1 MKRSPLEGL
10 APLRWLRVALFWDGV
25 AALDTS
31 ANFVASFAHVVYTTY
46 QVYHFMMR
54 LTIGVWV
61 AELGHHHTIL
71 YADHDTRRRFMDAT
85 EPTDDALGT
94 SFGPSMAPRYYRLKQ
109 ILRNRVTSGEWQPGA
124 IIPSERELSETYD
137 VSRMTARQA
146 VTELVNEGIFYREQ
160 GRGTFVTRPVNGK
173 IRLPLHRLTGF
184 TEDIL
189 ARGQRPSTK
198 IITARIVEAEAEV
211 ADRMQIAVGE
221 PIVLL
226 QRLRLADD
234 HPLAIET
241 SQLHFK
247 GCERLL
253 DDDVEHQSLYKLLET
268 KYHLALVSADQ
279 ELEAGIV
286 SPEEAELLQL
296 APGSAV
302 LYIRRSTY
310 NDRNDVIEYA
320 VSVYCGSQY
329 IFYTHLKRQ

>member
-1 MKRSPLEGL
+1 
-10 APLRWLRVALFWDGV
+10 
-25 AALDTS
+25 
-31 ANFVASFAHVVYTTY
+31 
-46 QVYHFMMR
+46 
-54 LTIGVWV
+54 
-61 AELGHHHTIL
+61 
-71 YADHDTRRRFMDAT
+71 MD
-85 EPTDDALGT
+85 TDDELSASPGLN
-94 SFGPSMAPRYYRLKQ
+94 MAPRYYRLKH
-109 ILRNRVTSGEWQPGA
+109 ILRSRVAAGEWKPGEA
-124 IIPSERELSETYD
+124 IPSERELSETYD

-146 VTELVNEGIFYREQ
+146 ITELVNEGIFYREQ

-173 IRLPLHRLTGF
+173 IRLPLHKLTGF

-189 ARGQRPSTK
+189 ARGQRPSTRV
-198 IITARIVEAEAEV
+198 IAAQLVESEAEV
-211 ADRMQIAVGE
+211 ADRLHIAVGE
-221 PIVLL
+221 PSVRL

-241 SQLHFK
+241 SHLHFK

-253 DDDVEHQSLYKLLET
+253 DEDLERQSLYKLLEV
-268 KYHLALVSADQ
+268 KYHLALAAADQ

-286 SPEEAELLQL
+286 SSEEAVLLQI

-302 LYIRRSTY
+302 LYTRRSTF